1 LTARTYV
8 APHPTARIHQSPRLH
23 VVTCRPQAHRRRN
36 KVGSMR
42 NVHRPRNRSC
52 SDSVPRGHDWYRR
65 FHSGYRRRVRV
76 KPRRGRHVRYG
87 SRCRRHSHWC
97 LSKALT
103 NISVPTTTANPTRR
117 DPRSE
122 SDRTFGS
129 PLDPYT
135 RGGGQAP
142 RATKIKRRKS
152 TMVEFSTNT
161 GDRGTHENRGFGPET
176 RPIAAYGASARSYA
190 F

>member
-1 LTARTYV
+1 MLRFEV
-8 APHPTARIHQSPRLH
+8 A
-23 VVTCRPQAHRRRN
+23 
-36 KVGSMR
+36 
-42 NVHRPRNRSC
+42 
-52 SDSVPRGHDWYRR
+52 
-65 FHSGYRRRVRV
+65 
-76 KPRRGRHVRYG
+76 
-87 SRCRRHSHWC
+87 
-97 LSKALT
+97 KALAGESVQGT
-103 NISVPTTTANPTRR
+103 NEPSRSHDGRESGPQP
-117 DPRSE
+117 DPSFE

-176 RPIAAYGASARSYA
+176 RPIAAGGASARSYA

>member
-1 LTARTYV
+1 
-8 APHPTARIHQSPRLH
+8 
-23 VVTCRPQAHRRRN
+23 
-36 KVGSMR
+36 M
-42 NVHRPRNRSC
+42 
-52 SDSVPRGHDWYRR
+52 
-65 FHSGYRRRVRV
+65 
-76 KPRRGRHVRYG
+76 KPRRCRQVSSASAPPGPVAPRKQG
-87 SRCRRHSHWC
+87 TDEPSRSHDD
-97 LSKALT
+97 
-103 NISVPTTTANPTRR
+103 R
-117 DPRSE
+117 E

-161 GDRGTHENRGFGPET
+161 GDPGTHENRGFGPET
-176 RPIAAYGASARSYA
+176 RPIAACGASARSYA

>member
-1 LTARTYV
+1 
-8 APHPTARIHQSPRLH
+8 
-23 VVTCRPQAHRRRN
+23 
-36 KVGSMR
+36 M
-42 NVHRPRNRSC
+42 
-52 SDSVPRGHDWYRR
+52 
-65 FHSGYRRRVRV
+65 
-76 KPRRGRHVRYG
+76 KPRRGRQVSHG
-87 SRCRRHSHWC
+87 SRCPSKAQGC
-97 LSKALT
+97 PSKALT

-176 RPIAAYGASARSYA
+176 RPIAAGGASARSYA